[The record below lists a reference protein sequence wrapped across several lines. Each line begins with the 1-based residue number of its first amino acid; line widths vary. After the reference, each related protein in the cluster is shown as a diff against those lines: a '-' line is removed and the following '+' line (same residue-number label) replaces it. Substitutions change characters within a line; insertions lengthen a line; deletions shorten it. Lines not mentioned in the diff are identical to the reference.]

1 MMGIKT
7 EVAFPTFTETG
18 FPQEMLDKLKEAFD
32 GKEIIG
38 NKSSSGT
45 EILNELAQE
54 SIDKDAVIIYTS
66 ADSVLQICGHEEHMG
81 LETLYKYCEKAR
93 EICNSRDD

>member
-7 EVAFPTFTETG
+7 EVAFPTFTENG
-18 FPQEMLDKLKEAFD
+18 FPKEMIDKLSEAFD
-32 GKEIIG
+32 GKKIIG

-45 EILNELAQE
+45 EILNELAQQ
-54 SIDKDAVIIYTS
+54 SIDEDSVIVYTS

-81 LETLYKYCEKAR
+81 LDKLYEYCEKAR
-93 EICNSRDD
+93 EILNSKDE